1 MEGNGGAVAQRR
13 HRALPKG
20 VRMSHSEDIAFF
32 FWNRYTKGFEK
43 KKLWYWMKEAH
54 RMVEWEMCAVHGQED
69 REV

>member
-32 FWNRYTKGFEK
+32 FGIGIQTDLKK
-43 KKLWYWMKEAH
+43 KKLWYWMKEAR
-54 RMVEWEMCAVHGQED
+54 RMVEWEMCAVREQED